1 MSENGA
7 EGAPARPARARRIK
21 FLIPALVFIGLA
33 VGLGLGLS
41 KDPSVVPSALIDK
54 PVPEFDLP
62 PVLGT
67 ELGLAS
73 EDLRTGAVSL
83 VNVFASWCGPCRA
96 EHPLLMKLAED
107 GTVVLFGINYKDRPE
122 DARAWLDQLGDPFER
137 IGADLDGR
145 VGIDWGVYGVPESFI
160 VDATGRIRYKHVGVL
175 TAKDLEGTILPLLE
189 SLRP

>member
-7 EGAPARPARARRIK
+7 EVPSAGLFKGRRLR
-21 FLIPALVFIGLA
+21 FLIPAVVFIGLA
-33 VGLGLGLS
+33 AGLGFGLS

-54 PVPEFDLP
+54 PVPEFALAP
-62 PVLGT
+62 ALGA
-67 ELGLAS
+67 ERGLS
-73 EDLRTGAVSL
+73 SDDLRTGVVSL

-137 IGADLDGR
+137 IGADLNGR
-145 VGIDWGVYGVPESFI
+145 VGIDWGVYGVPETFVI
-160 VDATGRIRYKHVGVL
+160 DATGRIRYKHVGLL
-175 TAKDLEGTILPLLE
+175 TARDLDGTILPLLE